1 MEDLLEKFNYNDWE
15 NITWYQT
22 ISEAFMKKYNI
33 YFNKRCWDHIC
44 LRQKLSEDFIIKF
57 QNNLNWDHISSCQKL
72 SIKFI
77 NKYKNKINWISL
89 SCIKDKLSEELIR
102 NNKDKFDYVSW
113 GRIST
118 FQNLNEK
125 FISDF
130 KDYLSWESISKYQDI
145 SESFIIKYI
154 DKVSLYNIFLYQNIN
169 FSKKFILNNL
179 NNIKEFNNNYNTYL
193 YLKLK
198 HLILV
203 KYYIFKLGDIGSI
216 INKYLIFKKIFLDNN
231 LSLF

>member
-1 MEDLLEKFNYNDWE
+1 MGEK
-15 NITWYQT
+15 
-22 ISEAFMKKYNI
+22 
-33 YFNKRCWDHIC
+33 R
-44 LRQKLSEDFIIKF
+44 L
-57 QNNLNWDHISSCQKL
+57 
-72 SIKFI
+72 
-77 NKYKNKINWISL
+77 
-89 SCIKDKLSEELIR
+89 
-102 NNKDKFDYVSW
+102 
-113 GRIST
+113 ST

-198 HLILV
+198 TFNI
-203 KYYIFKLGDIGSI
+203 S
-216 INKYLIFKKIFLDNN
+216 
-231 LSLF
+231 